1 VGTNYLERLRV
12 AAREGDRIAGEVLSQ
27 VHALFAG
34 QLIDTRFEYET
45 GAEGDRRIFTLRLI
59 RFDLGSGPRVT
70 VIHRD
75 ITETRHIERSLRE
88 SEERWKF
95 AIDGSGDAVW
105 DWDLQRNSMHRSAH
119 FFKMLGRSSDA
130 GYDTFASMQ
139 DLVHPDD
146 AALVKEKYA
155 GLISGNQDL
164 CAFEH
169 RLSHRDGSWR
179 WIMARCTVTRRNAQG
194 DALRILG
201 VHTDITAL
209 KQAESQLRAK
219 QAEIKMLAMVA
230 ENTTNSVLIT
240 NASGLIEWANRGFEA
255 MTGYALKEV
264 KGLKP
269 GSFLQGPG
277 TDPDS
282 VDLMR
287 RQINAGEPV
296 RIKILNFRKDQRPI
310 WVSIE
315 IQPVRIGADIRH
327 FVAVMEDVTEN
338 EKLEAE
344 RRLSQKLQS
353 VGQLAAGIAHEINT
367 PVQFVGDSLTFLDE
381 AWQEIEPLV
390 GALRVGGAVPESTV
404 SGHLNDAADLRNDD
418 VDFLLDN
425 FPVAIARARD
435 GLQRVSAIV
444 RAMKEL
450 AHPDQREFS
459 RADVNRAVQNAI
471 VVARNEYK
479 YFGIVETHFGTL
491 PMVKCRI
498 SSVSQVLMNLI
509 VNAGHALADQ
519 GHTPE
524 SGKIGITTRR
534 ESEYIVIAVSDNGCG
549 IPDQIRDRIFDPFFT
564 SKEVGRGTGQGLAI
578 ARAIVVEQHGGR
590 IVVQSKAGAG
600 STFEVWLPIEG
611 PLAAEPMSEAHKAA
625 G

>member
-1 VGTNYLERLRV
+1 
-12 AAREGDRIAGEVLSQ
+12 
-27 VHALFAG
+27 
-34 QLIDTRFEYET
+34 
-45 GAEGDRRIFTLRLI
+45 
-59 RFDLGSGPRVT
+59 
-70 VIHRD
+70 
-75 ITETRHIERSLRE
+75 
-88 SEERWKF
+88 
-95 AIDGSGDAVW
+95 
-105 DWDLQRNSMHRSAH
+105 MHRSAH

-179 WIMARCTVTRRNAQG
+179 WIMVRCTVTRRDARRS
-194 DALRILG
+194 ALRILG

-209 KQAESQLRAK
+209 KQAESQLRAQ
-219 QAEIKMLAMVA
+219 QAENKMLALVA
-230 ENTTNSVLIT
+230 EHTTNSVLIT
-240 NASGLIEWANRGFEA
+240 DAAGLIEWANRGFEA
-255 MTGYALKEV
+255 MTGYSLQEV
-264 KGLKP
+264 RGLKP

-282 VDLMR
+282 VDIMR
-287 RQINAGEPV
+287 RHINAGKPV
-296 RIKILNFRKDQRPI
+296 RIKILNFHKDQRPI
-310 WVSIE
+310 WVSLE
-315 IQPVRIGADIRH
+315 IQPVRVGGDIRH
-327 FVAVMEDVTEN
+327 FVAVIEDVTEN

-381 AWQEIEPLV
+381 AWREIGPMV
-390 GALRVGGAVPESTV
+390 GASRAADAVTDPQVGGS
-404 SGHLNDAADLRNDD
+404 SDDAAGLRNDD
-418 VDFLLDN
+418 VGFFLDN
-425 FPVAIARARD
+425 FPLAIERARD

-450 AHPDQREFS
+450 AHPDQRDFY

-471 VVARNEYK
+471 VVGRNEYK
-479 YFGIVETHFGTL
+479 YVGIVNTDCGTL

-498 SSVSQVLMNLI
+498 SSISQVLLNLI

-524 SGKIGITTRR
+524 TGRIGVTTRR
-534 ESEYIVIAVSDNGCG
+534 EGEYIVIAVSDNGCG
-549 IPDQIRDRIFDPFFT
+549 IPQQIRDRIFDPFFT

-590 IVVQSKAGAG
+590 IVVDSKAGAG

-611 PLAAEPMSEAHKAA
+611 PRAAEPTPEVLRASA
-625 G
+625 